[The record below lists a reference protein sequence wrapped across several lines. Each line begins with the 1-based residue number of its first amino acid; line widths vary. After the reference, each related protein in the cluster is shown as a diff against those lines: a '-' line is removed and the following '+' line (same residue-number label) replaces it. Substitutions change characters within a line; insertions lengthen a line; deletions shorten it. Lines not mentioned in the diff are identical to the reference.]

1 MVVVVMRWHV
11 ALLFIFAFGWV
22 LRSAHASEY
31 RHDIWTATCNQTKG
45 FHDGDTLTCVSAP
58 ERGTFIVRFAGIDA
72 PETGQSHWK
81 IAREKLREIAVPG
94 TVAEC
99 YKTDQYGR
107 QVCRLKSP
115 RGEDLAETMIREGL
129 AWHAVRFASEQTP
142 DEITLYARLEG
153 EARASKRGLWAH
165 PDPMPPGECRQLR
178 KKHQKCR

>member
-1 MVVVVMRWHV
+1 MRWHL

-22 LRSAHASEY
+22 SQSAHAGEY
-31 RHDIWTATCNQTKG
+31 KHEIWTATCNQTNG
-45 FHDGDTLTCVSAP
+45 FHDGDTLKCVSSS
-58 ERGTFIVRFAGIDA
+58 ERDTFVVRFAGIDA
-72 PETGQSHWK
+72 PETGQSHWRV
-81 IAREKLREIAVPG
+81 ARDKLREIAAPG

-115 RGEDLAETMIREGL
+115 RGDDLAEAMIREGL

-142 DEITLYARLEG
+142 DERALYARLEG
-153 EARASKRGLWAH
+153 EARAAKRGLWADT
-165 PDPMPPGECRQLR
+165 DPMPPDECRKLR